1 MASTFMNKKSPAMLV
16 SRPVAWFL
24 KTGIVFLIAGASLG
38 AVMHH
43 QHSRALL
50 GAHAHATLAGGLVSI
65 VYALCYQQFAVLA
78 QSRLAAV
85 HAVLHF
91 GSTAVLLVLVMLFGV
106 QGRTFDD
113 ALPHTM
119 VGVVAVAGLFFFA
132 SMLAFALNVFMA
144 LRTQAPGA
152 AN

>member
-1 MASTFMNKKSPAMLV
+1 MLV

-24 KTGIVFLIAGASLG
+24 KTGIVLLIAGASLG
-38 AVMHH
+38 VVMHH

-50 GAHAHATLAGGLVSI
+50 GAHAHVTLAGGLVSI